1 MTDNRRIAVI
11 DLGTNTCKLLIA
23 ESDGTDLTAVVEETR
38 VVRLGENVD
47 ATGELTPAAMDRTA
61 GVFEE
66 YKSIIDAN
74 DCKEVRCVG
83 TSAFRDAENQQV
95 LNDRLTRSTGLTVKA
110 LSGEDEARL
119 VAEAVQNSFPFTDGR
134 RVIVDIGGGST
145 EIMIENNGALERFIS
160 LSIGAVR
167 LTERLLHSDPPTAE
181 EIRSAQLPI
190 IEAFKLIIAGDP
202 ADKMVSVGG
211 TATTFIT
218 MAEGM
223 ETYDHQRVHG
233 STLTREVL
241 MEQMTRCATV
251 PLAER
256 IQIVGLHP
264 GRAEI
269 IIAGG
274 LIQVSL
280 MAYFGMS
287 EILVSDRGLRWGV
300 AAQMI
305 KP

>member
-1 MTDNRRIAVI
+1 MTDTRRIAVI

-23 ESDGTDLTAVVEETR
+23 ESDSTGLTAVVEETR
-38 VVRLGENVD
+38 FVRLGEKVD

-66 YKSIIDAN
+66 YKGIIDAN
-74 DCKEVRCVG
+74 DCQEVRCVG
-83 TSAFRDAENQQV
+83 TSAFRDAENRQV
-95 LNDRLTRSTGLTVKA
+95 LNDRLTHSTGLSVEA
-110 LSGEDEARL
+110 LSGGDEARF
-119 VAEAVQNSFPFTDGR
+119 VAKAVQNSFPVTEGR
-134 RVIVDIGGGST
+134 RAIVDVGGGST

-160 LSIGAVR
+160 LNIGAVR
-167 LTERLLHSDPPTAE
+167 LTERLLKSDPPTAD
-181 EIRSAQLPI
+181 EIRSAQIPI

-202 ADKMVSVGG
+202 VVKMVSVGG

-233 STLTREVL
+233 STITRETL
-241 MEQMTRCATV
+241 MAQMRRCASA

-256 IQIVGLHP
+256 TQIVGLHP
-264 GRAEI
+264 KRAEI

-280 MAYFGMS
+280 MAFFHMS
-287 EILVSDRGLRWGV
+287 EILVSDRGLRWGI
-300 AAQMI
+300 AAEI
-305 KP
+305 LLP